1 MNTYQ
6 LFCLGSFKQYENCLA
21 LVKKELSKVLRLDK
35 SKTRGNK
42 EELGKKITNRIRG
55 KENWN
60 NGSV

>member
-6 LFCLGSFKQYENCLA
+6 LFCLGSFKQFENCPA

-42 EELGKKITNRIRG
+42 EELEKKTNRIRG
-55 KENWN
+55 KEN
-60 NGSV
+60 

>member
-6 LFCLGSFKQYENCLA
+6 LFSLGSFKQYENCPA

-42 EELGKKITNRIRG
+42 EELEEKKTNHIRG
-55 KENWN
+55 KEN
-60 NGSV
+60 